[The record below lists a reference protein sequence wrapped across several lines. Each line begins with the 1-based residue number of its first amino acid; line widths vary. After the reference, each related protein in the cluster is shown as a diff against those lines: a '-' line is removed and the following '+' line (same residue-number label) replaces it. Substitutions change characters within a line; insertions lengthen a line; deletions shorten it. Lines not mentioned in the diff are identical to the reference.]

1 MENFRSGAVVGN
13 GAAINIELG
22 WIPDLVEV
30 YNATDGTPTN
40 KSWIGEYSIPFSS
53 GGVNEIEVGDLIT
66 GATSGATARVKQV
79 EVYSGT
85 WAGGDAAGFFVVRGE
100 DIVGTF
106 ASENVI
112 GEAAGATNDATVTV
126 QVVHGYDSDTEVAAD
141 NAGIVPYVGVLGT
154 NSKGF
159 TIASGLATEAKLLRW
174 AAWRHG

>member
-22 WIPDLVEV
+22 WIPDVVEV

-53 GGVNEIEVGDLIT
+53 GGVNEIAVGDLIT

-85 WAGGDAAGFFVVRGE
+85 WAAGDAAGFFVVKGE

-106 ASENVI
+106 ASENVF

-126 QVVHGYDSDTEVAAD
+126 QVVHGYDSDTELAAD
-141 NAGIVPYVGVLGT
+141 NAGIVPYVGVAGT

-174 AAWRHG
+174 TAQRNG